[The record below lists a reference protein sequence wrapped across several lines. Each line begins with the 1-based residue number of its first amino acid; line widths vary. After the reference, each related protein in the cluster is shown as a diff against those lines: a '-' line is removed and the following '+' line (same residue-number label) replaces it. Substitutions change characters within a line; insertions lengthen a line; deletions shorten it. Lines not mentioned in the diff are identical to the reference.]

1 MITGKKEDKSINFL
15 QPVGASESVVF
26 TSFNW
31 LGTIGKNLLLVVQIV
46 VLVVFALRIVMDGK
60 NNDLTSKINSQVGI
74 LENET
79 WKKNAIKYEN
89 LQNLMGDIKLIG
101 EEQELNSNLISEILS
116 AIPLTLNLE
125 NISFTNGRV
134 ALSLKT
140 TDFKALKD
148 YEDALKNNSYYSDV
162 RFNISK
168 TGDEL
173 EVSVS
178 FNIKEEVK

>member
-26 TSFNW
+26 TSVNW
-31 LGTIGKNLLLVVQIV
+31 LATIGKNLLLIVQIV
-46 VLVVFALRIVMDGK
+46 VLVVFALRIVMDGR

-74 LENET
+74 LENDT

-89 LQNLMGDIKLIG
+89 LQNLMGDIKVIG
-101 EEQELNSNLISEILS
+101 EKQDLNSNLISEILS

-134 ALSLKT
+134 SLSLKT
-140 TDFKALKD
+140 TDFKALKN
-148 YEDALKNNSYYSDV
+148 YEDALKNNTYYTDV
-162 RFNISK
+162 KFNIAK

-173 EVSVS
+173 EVAVS
-178 FNIKEEVK
+178 FNIKEGIK

>member
-15 QPVGASESVVF
+15 QPVGASESVVY

-31 LGTIGKNLLLVVQIV
+31 LGTIGKNLLLIVQIV
-46 VLVVFALRIVMDGK
+46 VLVVFALRIVMDGR

-74 LENET
+74 LENDT

-89 LQNLMGDIKLIG
+89 LQNLMSDIRLVGD
-101 EEQELNSNLISEILS
+101 EQVLNSNLISEIIS
-116 AIPLTLNLE
+116 AIPLTLNLQ
-125 NISFTNGRV
+125 NISFNNGRV
-134 ALSLKT
+134 SLSLNT

-148 YEDALKNNSYYSDV
+148 YEDALKNNSYYSNV

-173 EVSVS
+173 EVSAS
-178 FNIKEEVK
+178 FNIIEETK